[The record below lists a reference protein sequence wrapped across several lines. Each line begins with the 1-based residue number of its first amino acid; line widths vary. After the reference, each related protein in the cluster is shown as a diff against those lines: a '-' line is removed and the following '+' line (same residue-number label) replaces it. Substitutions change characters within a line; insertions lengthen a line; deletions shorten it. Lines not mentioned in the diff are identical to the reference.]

1 MKQPLCDWMAAAN
14 GFAIYSAHMIPW
26 PRSGM
31 VSLPIKRRLPRK
43 RRTVG
48 HNPGIITALRLLYHS
63 NKPIRACLPQSGSET
78 GKAGFGCGVTC
89 AVRCFA
95 AAAAIRRLQTAL
107 PFALR
112 ILYHVREA
120 AWYNRPSW
128 RERAA
133 PAYRPGHKIGIIT
146 ALRLLYHSNK
156 PIRACLP
163 QSGSETGKAGFG
175 CGVTCAVR
183 CFAAAAAIRGLQTAL
198 PFALRILYHI
208 THCVS
213 TNFSPTQFP
222 IPPPFF
228 LHCQEPPQSGRLVP
242 IMRTEA

>member
-43 RRTVG
+43 RRAVG
-48 HNPGIITALRLLYHS
+48 HNPRIITALRL
-63 NKPIRACLPQSGSET
+63 
-78 GKAGFGCGVTC
+78 
-89 AVRCFA
+89 
-95 AAAAIRRLQTAL
+95 
-107 PFALR
+107 
-112 ILYHVREA
+112 LYHVREA

-183 CFAAAAAIRGLQTAL
+183 CFAAAAAIRRLQTAL

-222 IPPPFF
+222 LPPPFF
-228 LHCQEPPQSGRLVP
+228 LHCQEPTQSGRLVP
-242 IMRTEA
+242 VMRTEA

>member
-43 RRTVG
+43 RRAVG
-48 HNPGIITALRLLYHS
+48 HNPR
-63 NKPIRACLPQSGSET
+63 
-78 GKAGFGCGVTC
+78 
-89 AVRCFA
+89 
-95 AAAAIRRLQTAL
+95 
-107 PFALR
+107 
-112 ILYHVREA
+112 
-120 AWYNRPSW
+120 
-128 RERAA
+128 
-133 PAYRPGHKIGIIT
+133 IIT

-242 IMRTEA
+242 VMRTEA

>member
-43 RRTVG
+43 RRAVG
-48 HNPGIITALRLLYHS
+48 HNPR
-63 NKPIRACLPQSGSET
+63 
-78 GKAGFGCGVTC
+78 
-89 AVRCFA
+89 
-95 AAAAIRRLQTAL
+95 
-107 PFALR
+107 
-112 ILYHVREA
+112 
-120 AWYNRPSW
+120 
-128 RERAA
+128 
-133 PAYRPGHKIGIIT
+133 IIT

-213 TNFSPTQFP
+213 TNFSPTHN
-222 IPPPFF
+222 PPYPHHFSCIAKSRPRRGGSYRSCAQKRNSEVDRCKKKRAISTHKQPKAARKQRRQNNKADHPAQQIRS
-228 LHCQEPPQSGRLVP
+228 LQTARAAQ
-242 IMRTEA
+242 

>member
-43 RRTVG
+43 RRAVG
-48 HNPGIITALRLLYHS
+48 HNPRIITALRL
-63 NKPIRACLPQSGSET
+63 
-78 GKAGFGCGVTC
+78 
-89 AVRCFA
+89 
-95 AAAAIRRLQTAL
+95 
-107 PFALR
+107 
-112 ILYHVREA
+112 LYHVREA

-183 CFAAAAAIRGLQTAL
+183 CLAAAAAIRGLQTAL

-242 IMRTEA
+242 VMRTEA

>member
-43 RRTVG
+43 RRAVG
-48 HNPGIITALRLLYHS
+48 HNPRIITALRL
-63 NKPIRACLPQSGSET
+63 
-78 GKAGFGCGVTC
+78 
-89 AVRCFA
+89 
-95 AAAAIRRLQTAL
+95 
-107 PFALR
+107 
-112 ILYHVREA
+112 LYHVREA

-163 QSGSETGKAGFG
+163 PSGSETGKAGFG

-183 CFAAAAAIRGLQTAL
+183 CFAAAAAGWRTQTAL
-198 PFALRILYHI
+198 PFVLRILYHI
-208 THCVS
+208 STQCVH
-213 TNFSPTQFP
+213 TLFSQFCP
-222 IPPPFF
+222 SHKDRRAPHKIQRS
-228 LHCQEPPQSGRLVP
+228 CSGYQANGSLNRQF
-242 IMRTEA
+242 IQTEQKGNAHENH

>member
-43 RRTVG
+43 RRAVG
-48 HNPGIITALRLLYHS
+48 HNPRIITALRLLYHS

-112 ILYHVREA
+112 ILYHIMHRV
-120 AWYNRPSW
+120 
-128 RERAA
+128 
-133 PAYRPGHKIGIIT
+133 
-146 ALRLLYHSNK
+146 SN
-156 PIRACLP
+156 
-163 QSGSETGKAGFG
+163 
-175 CGVTCAVR
+175 
-183 CFAAAAAIRGLQTAL
+183 
-198 PFALRILYHI
+198 
-208 THCVS
+208 
-213 TNFSPTQFP
+213 NFSPTHNTPFP
-222 IPPPFF
+222 HHFSW
-228 LHCQEPPQSGRLVP
+228 QSCAQKRNGKVDRCKKQRAVSTHKQPKTARKQRRQNNKADHPAQQIRSLQTA
-242 IMRTEA
+242 RAAQ